1 MSTSGKQIIRASEIG
16 EYVFCHRA
24 WWLHR
29 VKGIASANR
38 EQMQAGA
45 ARHVAHG
52 RAVQRADSLQ
62 RAALAF
68 LILALVFATAFALA
82 VWFSPR

>member
-1 MSTSGKQIIRASEIG
+1 MTNDQRVLRASEIG

-24 WWLHR
+24 WWLDR
-29 VKGIASANR
+29 VIGIESANR

-62 RAALAF
+62 RIAIAFLFAALLLAAAF
-68 LILALVFATAFALA
+68 VLAAAFSLH
-82 VWFSPR
+82 

>member
-1 MSTSGKQIIRASEIG
+1 MGEGERVLRASEIG

-29 VKGIASANR
+29 VHGLESANR
-38 EQMQAGA
+38 AQMEAGV

-52 RAVQRADSLQ
+52 RGVQRAASLQ
-62 RAALAF
+62 RAAFALLTIAI
-68 LILALVFATAFALA
+68 LLALVSAFLLLFPA
-82 VWFSPR
+82 S